1 MAYYQNTLGV
11 NSLKSGTPF
20 TKKNHTYVIFICDYD
35 PFGLDLPRYDIEAR
49 LKQDLS
55 IMVETGEHNI
65 AFNARAKKWTGI
77 SKGLRAFLT
86 YIHNNRVT
94 DEFTQELDNS
104 VKELKKNTERR
115 GTYMTLERE
124 LIERAY
130 YARQEGLQEGLQEGE
145 LQNAIKNA
153 KRIIE
158 LSLQQGL
165 DEDYII
171 NFAHEVTDLSV
182 EELKKI
188 YDETVNV
195 TAG

>member
-1 MAYYQNTLGV
+1 
-11 NSLKSGTPF
+11 
-20 TKKNHTYVIFICDYD
+20 
-35 PFGLDLPRYDIEAR
+35 
-49 LKQDLS
+49 
-55 IMVETGEHNI
+55 MVETGEHNI

-104 VKELKKNTERR
+104 VKELKKNTERK

-130 YARQEGLQEGLQEGE
+130 YARQEGE

>member
-1 MAYYQNTLGV
+1 
-11 NSLKSGTPF
+11 
-20 TKKNHTYVIFICDYD
+20 
-35 PFGLDLPRYDIEAR
+35 
-49 LKQDLS
+49 
-55 IMVETGEHNI
+55 
-65 AFNARAKKWTGI
+65 
-77 SKGLRAFLT
+77 
-86 YIHNNRVT
+86 
-94 DEFTQELDNS
+94 
-104 VKELKKNTERR
+104 
-115 GTYMTLERE
+115 MTLERE

-130 YARQEGLQEGLQEGE
+130 YARQEGLQEGE

-188 YDETVNV
+188 YDETVSV
-195 TAG
+195 TS